1 MPLVRNV
8 NQTQTDSGGQTRTW
22 GTPSNANS
30 YNNGLYGSYYGGA
43 SAGKTGSSLG
53 VYGSQYGGASTN
65 PASTSGTRQSGG
77 FSALSG
83 KNAGASA
90 NKDGSVLD
98 RIKDRANEELDK
110 IKQGDSGKPYGGYYY
125 GSSGGDTGGGG
136 GNFSYSAN
144 TNDDIVNKIR
154 DLLTEQKNKADEY
167 YRTLYENQLSQNRQ
181 GYEAN
186 RNQINRNYMR
196 GERYINSIY
205 GNGNSGSGITNRLRN
220 ASNWTNNLTTNR
232 QNLENNNAQALA
244 GYNSNLANTA
254 NTLAQGWYNYVLPVY
269 ENRQINADNNEYAYR
284 RYLASL

>member
-8 NQTQTDSGGQTRTW
+8 NTTMSDSGGGKRT
-22 GTPSNANS
+22 GNTKSNANS

-53 VYGSQYGGASTN
+53 VYGSQY
-65 PASTSGTRQSGG
+65 
-77 FSALSG
+77 
-83 KNAGASA
+83 AGASA
-90 NKDGSVLD
+90 SPKPTNTSTPNLSSNAQSAIDKLRSAVGDNLKKGTSVLGQTPKNPD
-98 RIKDRANEELDK
+98 YIPVSYN
-110 IKQGDSGKPYGGYYY
+110 
-125 GSSGGDTGGGG
+125 TGGGDIG
-136 GNFSYSAN
+136 GSTGPSVSFNVN
-144 TNDDIVNKIR
+144 TNDDIVNKIK
-154 DLLTEQKNKADEY
+154 DLLTEQKNRADEY